1 MTPGGVPSKA
11 INVSLFDEMHEASV
25 MYLLFDCCGSRVWV
39 RNMIEHRPYVT
50 LARLLQEADAVW
62 NALRPD
68 DWLEAFRAH
77 PRIGEA
83 RAVGQSV
90 VSARMSEAEQS
101 AFAMSDAAERAEF
114 AQLNAMYEER
124 FGHIFIVCASGMS
137 AVEIEAQL
145 RTRLTNP
152 PEQELR
158 VAAEEQRRITRLRLE
173 RALEDG

>member
-1 MTPGGVPSKA
+1 MSPSGPPSKA
-11 INVSLFDEMHEASV
+11 ISISLFDEMHEASV
-25 MYLLFDCCGSRVWV
+25 MHLLFDCCGSRMWV

-50 LARLLQEADAVW
+50 LERLLQEADVVW

-90 VSARMSEAEQS
+90 VSARMSEAEQA
-101 AFAMSDAAERAEF
+101 AFAESNAAERAEF

-124 FGHIFIVCASGMS
+124 FSHIFIICASGLS
-137 AVEIEAQL
+137 AVEVEARL
-145 RTRLTNP
+145 RARLTNA

-158 VAAEEQRRITRLRLE
+158 VAAEEQRSITRLRLE
-173 RALEDG
+173 SALEDG

>member
-1 MTPGGVPSKA
+1 MTPAGVPSKA
-11 INVSLFDEMHEASV
+11 ITVSLFDEMHEASV

-39 RNMIEHRPYVT
+39 RNMIEHRPYGT
-50 LARLLQEADAVW
+50 LDRVLQGADTEW

-90 VSARMSEAEQS
+90 VSARMSASEQS
-101 AFAMSDAAERAEF
+101 AFAKSDAVERAQF
-114 AQLNAMYEER
+114 AQLNLMYEER

-137 AVEIEAQL
+137 AMEIETQL
-145 RTRLTNP
+145 RSRLTNP

-158 VAAEEQRRITRLRLE
+158 VAAEEQRKITRQRLE
-173 RALEDG
+173 RALEEG